1 MMDAKFID
9 ENGTK
14 LENKIFLGDL
24 KYEMIKALN
33 KENISQEIFSYA
45 LALTIS

>member
-1 MMDAKFID
+1 MMDANQID

-14 LENKIFLGDL
+14 LENKIFEGDL
-24 KYEMIKALN
+24 KYEIIKALN
-33 KENISQEIFSYA
+33 KEGMSQELFSYA